1 MNDKCV
7 SCGSET
13 DFNTKID
20 VNYRFYYVDG
30 GGQICKKCYNRIFND
45 NTEEFD
51 DYID

>member
-7 SCGSET
+7 SCGLDT
-13 DFNTKID
+13 DFDTTSD

-30 GGQICKKCYNRIFND
+30 GGQLCKKCYNRIFED
-45 NTEEFD
+45 RTEEFD